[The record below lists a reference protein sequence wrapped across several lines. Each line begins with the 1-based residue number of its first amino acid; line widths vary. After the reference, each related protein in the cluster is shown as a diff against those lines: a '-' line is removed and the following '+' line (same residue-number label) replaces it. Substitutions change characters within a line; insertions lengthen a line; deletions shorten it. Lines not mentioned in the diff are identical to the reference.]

1 MGFRNVF
8 RRQATEESVFQ
19 VDVTTTEDSKRDI
32 PADGVAAENNGAV
45 SADQPVETPE
55 EELHRGVHDI
65 EAMTKSWSKG
75 ALIAVFLKYASPSV
89 IVVYSERDTQ
99 LTNFPIIVS
108 GCCTSQMRSKARS
121 STA

>member
-8 RRQATEESVFQ
+8 RRQATEDSVSQ
-19 VDVTTTEDSKRDI
+19 VDVTTNEDRKREI
-32 PADGVAAENNGAV
+32 PSDGVAAENNGAV

-75 ALIAVFLKYASPSV
+75 ALIAVFLKYDSSV
-89 IVVYSERDTQ
+89 IFIHTERDIQ
-99 LTNFPIIVS
+99 LTNFPIVVS
-108 GCCTSQMRSKARS
+108 GCSTSPMRSKARS

>member
-8 RRQATEESVFQ
+8 RRQATGDSVSQ
-19 VDVTTTEDSKRDI
+19 VDVTTAEDSKRDI
-32 PADGVAAENNGAV
+32 PADGVAAENNGVV

-75 ALIAVFLKYASPSV
+75 ALIAVFLKYDAPSV
-89 IVVYSERDTQ
+89 IFIYTERDIQ
-99 LTNFPIIVS
+99 LTKFPIIVS
-108 GCCTSQMRSKARS
+108 GCSTSPMRSRARS